1 MKTFSR
7 FIICLILIAL
17 LSGCGSDQYS
27 IEREHWYL
35 QKQAEKITK
44 NPAGSPPNE
53 LQKVVSLMHKF
64 IAKYSKSGLALNTEF
79 DIARLYMVKEEYEN
93 ARAQLN
99 SIVSKFSAMKAIC
112 SEAIY
117 FMGYTYEK
125 QEKWSQA
132 LTQYKKIIS
141 DYPITRRGM
150 GMPMYIAEYY
160 KAKYQPEKM
169 IAAFKEAIAHYD
181 ALAKASPD
189 IVLAYSAQMLAANC
203 YAAIKDWTNAISSLN
218 TIIEKYKGKI
228 NADGILMNIAIIYS
242 KELKDKTKAKEVL
255 ERLVKEYPKS
265 KLAKTAAALLK
276 KQGVE

>member
-1 MKTFSR
+1 MKAFPK
-7 FIICLILIAL
+7 FIICLFIFTLI
-17 LSGCGSDQYS
+17 SGCGSDQYS

-35 QKQAEKITK
+35 QKQTEKISK

-53 LQKVVSLMHKF
+53 LIRVVSLMRKF
-64 IAKYSKSGLALNTEF
+64 IAKYPQNTLALDTEF

-93 ARAQLN
+93 ARSQLN
-99 SIVSKFSAMKAIC
+99 SIISKFSAMKAIC
-112 SEAIY
+112 SEATY
-117 FMGYTYEK
+117 FIGYTYEK

-150 GMPMYIAEYY
+150 GMPIYIAQYY
-160 KAKYQPEKM
+160 KAKHQPEKM
-169 IAAFKEAIAHYD
+169 IAAFKEAIVHYD
-181 ALAKASPD
+181 ALAKANPGT
-189 IVLAYSAQMLAANC
+189 VLAYSAGVSVANC
-203 YAAIKDWTNAISSLN
+203 YAAIKDWANTISSLN
-218 TIIEKYKGKI
+218 NIIEKYKGKI
-228 NADGILMNIAIIYS
+228 NADGILMNIAVIYS

-265 KLAKTAAALLK
+265 KLAKIAAALLK